1 MTAAILERAFRE
13 ERAAVVA
20 AVARRAGDL
29 GLAED
34 ATQEAFAAAAAR
46 WPVDGVPERP
56 GAWLT
61 TTAWRKAIDVLRRE
75 RRVTPRDEVRMP
87 EIAMPEATVGAVD
100 DDVLALLL
108 ACCHPALASE
118 AQVALTLRHVA
129 GLTTREI
136 AAAFLVP
143 ESTMAKRLVRARTKI
158 RDAGIRFEVPPP
170 QDLGDRLAEVQ
181 AVVYLVFTEGYLASG
196 EGPAVRADL
205 CEEAVW
211 LARRLHRL
219 VPRDTETTALL
230 ALLLLQ
236 HARAGAREDGGA
248 LVPFGD
254 QDPARWDPAAVQEAR
269 TLLAATTG
277 DSPGPYAVQ
286 AGIALLHATAP
297 APDRVDWVRVARLYG
312 VLARRDPSPVIEVN
326 RAVAVGRADGARAG
340 LALLSPLLGDPRLA
354 GYAPLLAAHADLLEA
369 AGDPAAAHAWRTAA
383 GAAPAGPQRDQLLR
397 RAVMSAGRR
406 GTRTDG

>member
-1 MTAAILERAFRE
+1 MTAEVLERAFRD

-20 AVARRAGDL
+20 AVARRVGDL

-75 RRVTPRDEVRMP
+75 RRVTPVDEVPTPDDPSVR
-87 EIAMPEATVGAVD
+87 AVD
-100 DDVLALLL
+100 DDELALLL
-108 ACCHPALASE
+108 ACCHPALAPE
-118 AQVALTLRHVA
+118 ARVALTLRHVA
-129 GLTTREI
+129 GLTAREI

-143 ESTMAKRLVRARTKI
+143 EATMAKRLVRARTKI

-170 QDLGDRLAEVQ
+170 EDLGDRLAEVQ

-219 VPRDTETTALL
+219 VPRDTETAGLL

-236 HARAGAREDGGA
+236 HARAGARVDGEA

-254 QDPARWDPAAVQEAR
+254 QDPSHWDPAAVQEAR

-277 DSPGPYAVQ
+277 EAPGPYAVQ
-286 AGIALLHATAP
+286 AAVALLHATAP
-297 APDRVDWVRVARLYG
+297 APDRVDWVRVARLYD
-312 VLARRDPSPVIEVN
+312 VLARLDPSPVIEVN
-326 RAVAVGRADGARAG
+326 RAVAVGRADGALAG
-340 LALLSPLLGDPRLA
+340 LSLLSPLLGDPRLT
-354 GYAPLLAAHADLLEA
+354 GYVPLLAAHADLLQA
-369 AGDPAAAHAWRTAA
+369 VGDPAAAHAWRAA
-383 GAAPAGPQRDQLLR
+383 AAAAPAGPQRDQLLR
-397 RAVMSAGRR
+397 RAVASAQPL
-406 GTRTDG
+406 GTCTDG